1 MKAMPTAKFRAVYS
15 QVAKPTAAASGPP
28 KKAGLFNARSGPK
41 STGKV
46 SMTIMTVS
54 HQGT

>member
-41 STGKV
+41 SIGKV